1 MPLGP
6 VGELVELVAAV
17 LGGAGRDAD
26 ALDRRHAGERLE
38 LGRGEDLGQ
47 LDELEAE
54 AQVGLVDAEPVH
66 RLVPR
71 DALDRLRP
79 LPRRRLGGGEHGFAD
94 GVEHVVLADEAHLH
108 VELHELVL
116 PVGAQVLVAQ
126 AAGHLVVA
134 VDAGHHQEL
143 LEQLRRLR
151 QGVERARLLA
161 RRHEELAGAFGRRR
175 HEHRRLDLDE
185 TLGVHGVAD
194 GGVDRRADAQ
204 VLLHPLTTQVEVAV
218 LEADVLV
225 DVVGAGVDRE
235 RRRVGLAQHLDDA
248 VADLDLA
255 GREAGVDGPLRTL
268 ADDAG
273 DPHDVLAAHV
283 DVVVDDALDD
293 ARVVA
298 QVDEGEVLT
307 VLAAATH
314 PAADADGLADVRRAQ
329 VAAQVG
335 AHRSR
340 LRRGARSSCWWSSS

>member
-1 MPLGP
+1 M
-6 VGELVELVAAV
+6 
-17 LGGAGRDAD
+17 
-26 ALDRRHAGERLE
+26 
-38 LGRGEDLGQ
+38 
-47 LDELEAE
+47 
-54 AQVGLVDAEPVH
+54 
-66 RLVPR
+66 PR
-71 DALDRLRP
+71 DPLDRLRP
-79 LPRRRLGGGEHGFAD
+79 LPRRRLGGGEHGLAD

-108 VELHELVL
+108 VHLHELVL
-116 PVGAQVLVAQ
+116 AVGAQVLVAQ

-134 VDAGHHQEL
+134 VDTGHHQQL

-151 QGVERARLLA
+151 QGVERAGLLA

-185 TLGVHGVAD
+185 ALGVHRVAH
-194 GGVDRRADAQ
+194 GGVDRRADPQ
-204 VLLHPLTTQVEVAV
+204 VLLHPLATQVEVAV

-235 RRRVGLAQHLDDA
+235 RRRVGLAQHLDDT

-255 GREAGVDGPLRTL
+255 GREVGVDRALRAL

-298 QVDEGEVLT
+298 QVDERQ
-307 VLAAATH
+307 VLAVLATAAD

-335 AHRSR
+335 AHRGR
-340 LRRGARSSCWWSSS
+340 LRGAAASFMLFVIVGGRFSVFGL